1 MIRSIKSFLKKRTIP
16 QYIAMGFASTIFV
29 GACLL
34 SLPIASRDGT
44 WTNFLDALFVATSAV
59 CVTGQTTVNTAAHW
73 NYFGSTVIISL
84 IEIGGLGFM
93 SVFVYFFLFM
103 GKKMTLRQ
111 RHLLQ
116 ESVGAENAADA
127 QKLIRYIVK
136 FSLSVQALGAAVL
149 AIDFIPKFG
158 FLKGIYFSMFHSI
171 SAFNNAGFDL
181 FGNSLMLYE
190 HSPYVLMVI
199 ASMIVCGSLGFIVM
213 MDLLNYKKQRKLSLH
228 TRLALTTTT
237 FLIFGG
243 MVLFLI
249 SDFESVSNNPA
260 IFIMQSLFLSI
271 SQRTAGFSIQEYTL
285 FSQASIFLTI
295 MLMIIGGTSGST
307 AGGLKTTT
315 IGVLALNVRSI
326 IKRDKHTSFKNRTI
340 PQSVVKQAYE
350 SVFLYFF
357 MMVIAT
363 FALLLTNPKFRVD
376 QLLFEVISALSTVGL
391 SMGVTPGLNVPGKI
405 IVGLL
410 MFIGRV
416 GVFTIIYSLNAKD
429 SHESLYKYPEEKV
442 MVG

>member
-1 MIRSIKSFLKKRTIP
+1 MQKNLKKLTALQIIF
-16 QYIAMGFASTIFV
+16 IAFLTLVIV
-29 GACLL
+29 GGTLL
-34 SLPIASRDGT
+34 SLPISSKTGQFT
-44 WTNFLDALFVATSAV
+44 HPVDALFTAVSAT
-59 CVTGQTTVNTAAHW
+59 CVTGLTVIDTSAHW
-73 NYFGSTVIISL
+73 SLFGQVILLLL

-93 SVFVYFFLFM
+93 TLVVSIFLLLNQ
-103 GKKMTLRQ
+103 KMSLKSR
-111 RHLLQ
+111 LIIQ
-116 ESVGAENAADA
+116 ES
-127 QKLIRYIVK
+127 Y
-136 FSLSVQALGAAVL
+136 SLSDISSGVRVVTNVL
-149 AIDFIPKFG
+149 IISFLIQFCGSVLLSFAFVPKFG
-158 FLKGIYFSMFHSI
+158 LIKGWWYSVFHAI
-171 SAFNNAGFDL
+171 SAYCNAGFDL

-243 MVLFLI
+243 MILFLI

-260 IFIMQSLFLSI
+260 IFTMQSLFLSI
-271 SQRTAGFSIQEYTL
+271 SQRTAGFSIQEYNL

-405 IVGLL
+405 IVGIL